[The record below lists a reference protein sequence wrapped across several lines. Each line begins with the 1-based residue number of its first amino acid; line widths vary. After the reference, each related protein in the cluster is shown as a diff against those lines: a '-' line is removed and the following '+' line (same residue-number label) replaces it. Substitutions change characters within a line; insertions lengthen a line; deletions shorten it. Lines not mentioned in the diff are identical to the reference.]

1 MRSVGSSLE
10 KLVSVRGRS
19 RGERVKGDLSSLFKV

>member
-1 MRSVGSSLE
+1 MGSSLE

-19 RGERVKGDLSSLFKV
+19 WGERVEGDFSSLFKA